1 MKETWEKRIRRAEQ
15 LGEDGEASARLLR
28 FYAGLLRAQK
38 QIFEAL
44 DAQRPSGELARDL
57 PLIRHAVPRLLR
69 TVADSGP
76 PELADSAQRLLSGPA
91 GVLDEILV
99 TYWHSP
105 SDGQFFGKACVQPY
119 ASWLA
124 ETATAPL
131 GREVARVDNRC
142 RFCGGKPQLAVL
154 DTAAAQ
160 ADGGGRSLVCSA
172 CLSAWPFPRVLC
184 ANCGETS
191 EPRLG
196 YFHSPTYEH
205 VRVEVC
211 DTCRHYQKGIDRSRL
226 GDAVPLVDDVATAA
240 LDLWAREHGYTKIE
254 LNLVGL

>member
-1 MKETWEKRIRRAEQ
+1 VKETWEKRIRRAEQ
-15 LGEDGEASARLLR
+15 LGEDREASAPLLQ
-28 FYAGLLRAQK
+28 FYAELLRAQK
-38 QIFEAL
+38 RVFETFE
-44 DAQRPSGELARDL
+44 AQRPSGEITHDL
-57 PLIRHAVPRLLR
+57 PLIRQAVPGLLR
-69 TVADSGP
+69 TVVDSGP
-76 PELADSAQRLLSGPA
+76 PELAGPAQRLLLGP
-91 GVLDEILV
+91 GVVLDEVLV

-124 ETATAPL
+124 ETATVPL
-131 GREVARVDNRC
+131 GREQGRVANRC

-154 DTAAAQ
+154 DTADAL
-160 ADGGGRSLVCSA
+160 ADGGGRSLLCST
-172 CLSAWPFPRVLC
+172 CLSLWPFARVLC

-196 YFHSPTYEH
+196 YFHSPTYAH

-240 LDLWAREHGYTKIE
+240 LDVWAREHGYTKIE
-254 LNLVGL
+254 MNLVGL